1 MRIQLSDHFSYGKL
15 LRFTI
20 STILMLVCT
29 SMYSIVDGFFVSNY
43 VGKTAFAAVNIIY
56 PVSMGVTAIGFMLGT
71 GGSAIV
77 SKTLGQGDRQLAN
90 RYFSLIIYVAI
101 AVGTIL
107 SVLCFVFTPQI
118 AALLGV
124 HGTLMQQCI
133 VYGRILFL
141 AQGAFMLQTM
151 FQTFFVAAEKPG
163 LSLKINLLAGA
174 ANMVFDYLFVAVF
187 PWGLAGA
194 AAATAISQAVGGI
207 IPLIYFARRNDS
219 LLRLTLHTKFYGR
232 ILFRTCTNGSSEMV
246 TNLSAS
252 VVNILYNFQLMRL
265 AGENGVAAYGVI
277 MYVNFIFMAVFL
289 GYSIGSAPVVSYHY
303 GAGNHNELKSLFR
316 KSLVLLGAGGFI
328 LTVLAEIFSAPLV
341 AIFASYDAEL
351 YTMTVHGF
359 RLYSLAFL
367 IMGVNVW
374 GSAFF
379 TALNNGVVS
388 AVISFLRT
396 FFFQIIA
403 VLLLPLVFDLDGIW
417 LAIVAAELL
426 ALGVTSRFLFSKRLD
441 YHYA

>member
-15 LRFTI
+15 LRFTL
-20 STILMLVCT
+20 STILMLICT

-43 VGKTAFAAVNIIY
+43 VGKTAFAAVNLIY

-101 AVGTIL
+101 GAGAVL
-107 SVLCFVFTPQI
+107 SGLCFAFTPQI

-124 HGTLMQQCI
+124 QGALMQQCV

-174 ANMVFDYLFVAVF
+174 TNMVFDY
-187 PWGLAGA
+187 
-194 AAATAISQAVGGI
+194 
-207 IPLIYFARRNDS
+207 

-232 ILFRTCTNGSSEMV
+232 VLLKTCTNGSSEMV

-303 GAGNHNELKSLFR
+303 GAGNHTELKSLFR
-316 KSLVLLGAGGFI
+316 KSLVLLGAGGLV
-328 LTVLAEIFSAPLV
+328 LTVLAEAFSAPLV

-351 YTMTVHGF
+351 YAMTVRGF

-379 TALNNGVVS
+379 TALNNGAIS
-388 AVISFLRT
+388 AAISFLRT
-396 FFFQIIA
+396 FVFQVA
-403 VLLLPLVFDLDGIW
+403 VVLALPALIGLDGIW
-417 LAIVAAELL
+417 LAIVVAEAL
-426 ALGVTSRFLFSKRLD
+426 ALLVTAAFLAAKREY
-441 YHYA
+441 YHYG